1 MPNARPRSGTRLA
14 QEGLALVYGGG
25 NVGLMGIVADAALAA
40 GGEVI
45 GVIPEQLV
53 GWEVAHR
60 GLTRLEVV
68 ANMHE
73 RKARM
78 FDLSDA
84 FVALPGGFG
93 TLDEMFEMLTWRQ
106 LGLGDKPC
114 AFLDVD
120 GFYAPLI
127 AMMDRMVEERF
138 LHADQRRDLWH
149 GEDIDALLAWMR
161 DYRPAQA
168 TSGWTTNAAR
178 TCADDRCPAT
188 LPRLPHPRRR
198 RAATAAASRRCRSTT
213 SSPGEIVIKTRVF
226 VGQLQGRARRHRPGQ
241 DPAPVSA
248 GRRHRC
254 RRARRRLDRSA
265 VHGRRR
271 GAGHRLRPERNPRR
285 RLFANTRGSNAQ
297 WAIPLPAG
305 PERCARA

>member
-1 MPNARPRSGTRLA
+1 MKAVCVYCGSSLGARSAYSDRAALLGTRLA
-14 QEGLALVYGGG
+14 REGLSLVYGGG
-25 NVGLMGIVADAALAA
+25 NVGLMGIAADAALAA

-68 ANMHE
+68 ATMHE

-120 GFYAPLI
+120 GYYAPLM
-127 AMMDRMVEERF
+127 AMLDRMLSEGF
-138 LHADQRRDLWH
+138 LRAEHLADLWH
-149 GEDIDALLAWMR
+149 GEELDALFDWIGR
-161 DYRPAQA
+161 DRPAA
-168 TSGWTTNAAR
+168 
-178 TCADDRCPAT
+178 
-188 LPRLPHPRRR
+188 PR
-198 RAATAAASRRCRSTT
+198 
-213 SSPGEIVIKTRVF
+213 
-226 VGQLQGRARRHRPGQ
+226 
-241 DPAPVSA
+241 DPK
-248 GRRHRC
+248 
-254 RRARRRLDRSA
+254 
-265 VHGRRR
+265 
-271 GAGHRLRPERNPRR
+271 LRKDQR
-285 RLFANTRGSNAQ
+285 
-297 WAIPLPAG
+297 
-305 PERCARA
+305 

>member
-1 MPNARPRSGTRLA
+1 MKSVCVYCGSNAGARAIYAERAAQLGTRIA
-14 QEGLALVYGGG
+14 REGLALVYGGG
-25 NVGLMGIVADAALAA
+25 NVGLMGIAADAALAA

-60 GLTRLEVV
+60 GLTRLDVV
-68 ANMHE
+68 SNMHE

-114 AFLDVD
+114 AFLDVE

-138 LHADQRRDLWH
+138 LHADQRNDLWH
-149 GEDIDALLAWMR
+149 GDDLGALLAWMR
-161 DYRPAQA
+161 AYAPAHA
-168 TSGWTTNAAR
+168 TKLS
-178 TCADDRCPAT
+178 D
-188 LPRLPHPRRR
+188 LKRRKDMR
-198 RAATAAASRRCRSTT
+198 
-213 SSPGEIVIKTRVF
+213 
-226 VGQLQGRARRHRPGQ
+226 
-241 DPAPVSA
+241 
-248 GRRHRC
+248 
-254 RRARRRLDRSA
+254 
-265 VHGRRR
+265 
-271 GAGHRLRPERNPRR
+271 
-285 RLFANTRGSNAQ
+285 
-297 WAIPLPAG
+297 
-305 PERCARA
+305 

>member
-1 MPNARPRSGTRLA
+1 MRSVCVYCGSNAGSRPVYAERAAELGKRLA
-14 QEGLALVYGGG
+14 ADGLAVVYGGG

-40 GGEVI
+40 GGDVI
-45 GVIPEQLV
+45 GVIPDQLV

-120 GFYAPLI
+120 GFYAPLV
-127 AMMDRMVEERF
+127 AMMDRMVAERF

-149 GEDIDALLAWMR
+149 GEDIGAMLAWMHA
-161 DYRPAQA
+161 YVPAQA
-168 TSGWTTNAAR
+168 DKWLDGK
-178 TCADDRCPAT
+178 
-188 LPRLPHPRRR
+188 RR
-198 RAATAAASRRCRSTT
+198 
-213 SSPGEIVIKTRVF
+213 EE
-226 VGQLQGRARRHRPGQ
+226 
-241 DPAPVSA
+241 
-248 GRRHRC
+248 
-254 RRARRRLDRSA
+254 
-265 VHGRRR
+265 
-271 GAGHRLRPERNPRR
+271 LR
-285 RLFANTRGSNAQ
+285 
-297 WAIPLPAG
+297 
-305 PERCARA
+305 

>member
-1 MPNARPRSGTRLA
+1 MKSVCVYCGSNAGARPEYASKATELGTRLA
-14 QEGLALVYGGG
+14 REGLAVVYGGG

-114 AFLDVD
+114 AFLDVA
-120 GFYAPLI
+120 GFYAPLA

-149 GEDIDALLAWMR
+149 GDDLDTLIDWMR
-161 DYRPAQA
+161 AYEPAHA
-168 TSGWTTNAAR
+168 SKWL
-178 TCADDRCPAT
+178 DEK
-188 LPRLPHPRRR
+188 RR
-198 RAATAAASRRCRSTT
+198 
-213 SSPGEIVIKTRVF
+213 K
-226 VGQLQGRARRHRPGQ
+226 
-241 DPAPVSA
+241 D
-248 GRRHRC
+248 
-254 RRARRRLDRSA
+254 
-265 VHGRRR
+265 
-271 GAGHRLRPERNPRR
+271 LR
-285 RLFANTRGSNAQ
+285 
-297 WAIPLPAG
+297 
-305 PERCARA
+305 

>member
-1 MPNARPRSGTRLA
+1 MRAVCVYCGSRTGTRAVYAQRAAMLGTRLA
-14 QEGLALVYGGG
+14 QQGLALVYGGG
-25 NVGLMGIVADAALAA
+25 NVGLMGIAADAALAA

-60 GLTRLEVV
+60 GVTRLEIV

-120 GFYAPLI
+120 AFYAPLV
-127 AMMDRMVEERF
+127 AMMDRMVDEGF
-138 LHADQRRDLWH
+138 LHPDQRRDLWH
-149 GEDIDALLAWMR
+149 GDDVEAMLAWMHA
-161 DYRPAQA
+161 Y
-168 TSGWTTNAAR
+168 
-178 TCADDRCPAT
+178 
-188 LPRLPHPRRR
+188 
-198 RAATAAASRRCRSTT
+198 
-213 SSPGEIVIKTRVF
+213 E
-226 VGQLQGRARRHRPGQ
+226 
-241 DPAPVSA
+241 
-248 GRRHRC
+248 
-254 RRARRRLDRSA
+254 
-265 VHGRRR
+265 
-271 GAGHRLRPERNPRR
+271 
-285 RLFANTRGSNAQ
+285 
-297 WAIPLPAG
+297 PLPADKG
-305 PERCARA
+305 AELGRRSLR